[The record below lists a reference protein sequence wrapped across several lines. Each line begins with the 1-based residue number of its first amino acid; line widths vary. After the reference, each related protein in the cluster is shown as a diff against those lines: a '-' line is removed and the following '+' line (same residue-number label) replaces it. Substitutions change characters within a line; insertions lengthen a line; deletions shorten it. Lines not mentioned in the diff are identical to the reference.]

1 MTLDKEKLDASPAPA
16 PAGAPAGAACFA
28 APVAVK
34 KGKSVSLEVASAFT
48 GVMRPNPAKI
58 GQEEQQYMEYDD
70 TLYLLSPYKIE
81 GQTTTVRQRTAV
93 VCAHAPP
100 HACATQK
107 LSSASALCV
116 RSCAPDLTPQ
126 LCDITPC

>member
-100 HACATQK
+100 HACAHTEAQ
-107 LSSASALCV
+107 LGLCALRAVV
-116 RSCAPDLTPQ
+116 RP
-126 LCDITPC
+126 